1 MTPHSE
7 NRLYI
12 EEPRQKTYGLEMG
25 LFFTSGH
32 PQLGISEDS
41 IRILCH
47 SSMIEAEAIR
57 YWVRVDHG

>member
-1 MTPHSE
+1 
-7 NRLYI
+7 
-12 EEPRQKTYGLEMG
+12 MG